1 METAKRPRKS
11 DFYKQVQILKADVIM
26 QHPLFYLCRRVQHI
40 FYKNAISG
48 GWVIYKDVGHRAD
61 KFAVL
66 DDGRAGHADVK

>member
-26 QHPLFYLCRRVQHI
+26 RHPLFYLCRRVQHI

-48 GWVIYKDVGHRAD
+48 GWVIYKNMGDSANQL
-61 KFAVL
+61 AVL
-66 DDGRAGHADVK
+66 NNGTTGHADVK